1 MRVLIVSV
9 NHQIQPAQVKGAST
23 DGSVEAFERKQKESF
38 VLMLQTEIRERGI
51 RFIGEEAR
59 HGDVTIAQRLRGFE
73 NCHYANIE
81 MTPQE
86 REYRKIPA
94 SYTNDRSNLSEVEK
108 TRCNREREEYM
119 CAKALAEAG
128 DADSILII
136 CGRAHT
142 EVVAA
147 ILRQLDHNV
156 EQVDL
161 RDQPWYVENWAEHC
175 MRNL

>member
-59 HGDVTIAQRLRGFE
+59 HGEPTIAQKVCGFE

-86 REYRKIPA
+86 RERRNIPP
-94 SYTNDRSNLSEVEK
+94 SYTDDRSNLPEAEK

-128 DADSILII
+128 GADSILII
-136 CGRAHT
+136 CGRTHA
-142 EVVAA
+142 EAIAA
-147 ILRQLDHNV
+147 KLRHLGHDV
-156 EQVDL
+156 EPVDL
-161 RDQPWYVENWAEHC
+161 RDQTWYVENWAEHS